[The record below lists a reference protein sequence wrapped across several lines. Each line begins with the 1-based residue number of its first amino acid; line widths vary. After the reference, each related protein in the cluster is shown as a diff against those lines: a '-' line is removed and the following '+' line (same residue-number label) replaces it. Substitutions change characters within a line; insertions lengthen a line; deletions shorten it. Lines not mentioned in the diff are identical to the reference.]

1 MIEIPGRGKLLLK
14 HLVLDYN
21 GTLAF
26 DGALL
31 PGVSERLEV
40 LSRHLHIHVITAD
53 TFGLVGEELKDSD
66 VTLKILSA
74 KNGAEEKEE
83 YVIGLGSA
91 GVVAMGNGYNDRLML
106 KRAELGVAIL
116 GHEGAASQA
125 LLSADIV
132 IGDIQSALDLLLNP
146 QRLAATLRA

>member
-1 MIEIPGRGKLLLK
+1 MLEIPGRGKLLLR

-26 DGALL
+26 DGVLL
-31 PGVSERLEV
+31 PGVSERLES

-53 TFGLVGEELKDSD
+53 TFGLVREQLNDLD

-83 YVIGLGSA
+83 YVISLGSA

-106 KRAELGVAIL
+106 QRAELGVAII
-116 GHEGAASQA
+116 GHEGAASQT

-132 IGDIQSALDLLLNP
+132 ARDIQNALDLLLNP
-146 QRLAATLRA
+146 QRLIATLRA